1 MRAGIKNAT
10 SEILLGQDAQIQEG
24 YNTVK
29 YVFEEGKVTLSV
41 NEEEVESIETGYSI
55 QQILN
60 DGTDG
65 NVSGYIGKSLYSPD
79 PAFRGK
85 LKSFKICAEKKDN
98 SDEGKMYMETL
109 HSRKKQ
115 KMVQ

>member
-29 YVFEEGKVTLSV
+29 YVFEEGEVTLSV

-55 QQILN
+55 QQILMVEQMEMFL
-60 DGTDG
+60 DTL
-65 NVSGYIGKSLYSPD
+65 VSPYI
-79 PAFRGK
+79 
-85 LKSFKICAEKKDN
+85 
-98 SDEGKMYMETL
+98 
-109 HSRKKQ
+109 
-115 KMVQ
+115 VQIQHFEEN